1 MIHPKLPQQ
10 MDKSVL
16 QVVQG
21 SRTYGSSSC
30 VTRPA
35 VIFILVHFMNAV
47 KITEYCRWL
56 GIKPVVTLRV
66 RLAPVVALCMKRFD
80 TPQLDIL
87 QAWTSV
93 PHRL

>member
-21 SRTYGSSSC
+21 SRTYGSPSC

-35 VIFILVHFMNAV
+35 ATLIQCMYAA
-47 KITEYCRWL
+47 KITEYCRRL
-56 GIKPVVTLRV
+56 GIKPLVTTRAAGVHCGPLHER
-66 RLAPVVALCMKRFD
+66 
-80 TPQLDIL
+80 I
-87 QAWTSV
+87 
-93 PHRL
+93 